1 MPLYYVLPAECSG
14 RMKPYLKSLK
24 TEVTARLK
32 KLFGDMNNDRDRL
45 ARSEMVLAAEKAKKA
60 E

>member
-1 MPLYYVLPAECSG
+1 
-14 RMKPYLKSLK
+14 MKPYLKSLK